1 MKKKLLALLCF
12 VLVASGLFSF
22 NQSTAY
28 ANDDI
33 TGITLE
39 TEMRALIDLGVLHG
53 YGKGKYSPF
62 QEINRGQFAAF
73 ISRALQLPEGTPR
86 FPDVPLT
93 SALAGEINS
102 ASEAGIINGYGDGT
116 FGMNDL
122 ITRDQM
128 ALMIDNALS
137 VYLNVER
144 NEAPLT
150 FTDVS
155 DIGRTFKQAVSRT
168 VYDKI
173 VIGYTYEDG
182 TSQFLPK
189 KTATRA
195 EAAAFISRMIN
206 TATKYVEEGPG
217 GEEETGAYK
226 VATIDANKNL
236 VPGTKSYET
245 YDEAKNAATNVNQ
258 VVTLH
263 DQIVSMS
270 EGLVISRPTVGQ
282 YITYIY
288 EDQNSTKI
296 LRIFLLGKRCNI

>member
-1 MKKKLLALLCF
+1 M
-12 VLVASGLFSF
+12 
-22 NQSTAY
+22 
-28 ANDDI
+28 
-33 TGITLE
+33 
-39 TEMRALIDLGVLHG
+39 
-53 YGKGKYSPF
+53 
-62 QEINRGQFAAF
+62 
-73 ISRALQLPEGTPR
+73 
-86 FPDVPLT
+86 
-93 SALAGEINS
+93 
-102 ASEAGIINGYGDGT
+102 
-116 FGMNDL
+116 
-122 ITRDQM
+122 
-128 ALMIDNALS
+128 
-137 VYLNVER
+137 
-144 NEAPLT
+144 
-150 FTDVS
+150 S
-155 DIGRTFKQAVSRT
+155 DIGQTFQQAVSRT

-245 YDEAKNAATNVNQ
+245 YTEAKNAATIVNQ

-288 EDQNSTKI
+288 EDQNFKKNITYIPAGQEMQYLDSTDEYVKVNIAGMTAYVKHTEVYLLPIQQVEGRNYYSVNGRGRISSLDLQSSDKGQCCLCNGKSPI
-296 LRIFLLGKRCNI
+296 LFNCWQSVL